1 MMDWTSIL
9 TTLAGLLLGGGGSI
23 LYYGPKLKEANLGV
37 AKASTQYLEERI
49 AAQGKLYEEQGKLL
63 DEMRQRILE
72 MNRTMIE
79 KDELISK
86 QGALINS
93 LTEKVTVL
101 EKELAAYKVINKK

>member
-1 MMDWTSIL
+1 MDWTSLL

-63 DEMRQRILE
+63 DEMRLRILE
-72 MNRTMIE
+72 MNKTMIE
-79 KDELISK
+79 KDERISK
-86 QGALINS
+86 QDAII
-93 LTEKVTVL
+93 LTLKEKVQNL
-101 EKELAAYKVINKK
+101 ESELNAYKVINKK